1 MVVGLGAALRREPRR
16 LVEDERAGVFVND
29 HLAHQLSLF
38 LGQRLSLA
46 LRFHGACGYCI
57 GWGKLDRLPGLDPV
71 TRRRALAVD
80 AQLPGPRPAGNDV
93 EADIRQV
100 PLEPAVEA
108 NALVVVSY
116 SEFARLGHAGRLAS
130 RTPIVERLALQLP
143 NQPISFG
150 AFPQAGIAMLLRP
163 TDPPTLPRKPVG
175 LTNDQDSELRLSALL
190 RFVVDDAEHLAKRAH
205 LGSRELVAEQCQHLR
220 IGDCF
225 ARRGAGDE
233 DCPDFVGVG
242 EKPWPVGRVVDHW
255 GCWATGVS
263 SNTSSLELLCGHGM
277 TSRHL
282 K

>member
-46 LRFHGACGYCI
+46 LRLRGACGHCI
-57 GWGKLDRLPGLDPV
+57 RGGKLDRLPSLDPV
-71 TRRRALAVD
+71 AWRRALSIH

-143 NQPISFG
+143 NQPISLG

-205 LGSRELVAEQCQHLR
+205 LGSRE
-220 IGDCF
+220 
-225 ARRGAGDE
+225 
-233 DCPDFVGVG
+233 
-242 EKPWPVGRVVDHW
+242 
-255 GCWATGVS
+255 
-263 SNTSSLELLCGHGM
+263 
-277 TSRHL
+277 
-282 K
+282 